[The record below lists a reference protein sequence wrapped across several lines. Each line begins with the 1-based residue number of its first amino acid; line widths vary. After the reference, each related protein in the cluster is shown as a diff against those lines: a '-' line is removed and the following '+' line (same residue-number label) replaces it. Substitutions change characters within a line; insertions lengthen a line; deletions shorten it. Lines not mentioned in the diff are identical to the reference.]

1 MDDFDD
7 LYDEWVDEIN
17 SYPLTTTRI
26 YNYRRAITMNQQIV
40 NNLYNIRRYL
50 ELNDLENNDVTFRNN
65 GIGTEYDIAVD
76 SVPIDPISHFESTIN
91 PNTLDNLFMLFLQQ
105 NNYMDPNADLYEDV
119 KVTLTEEQF
128 KKFKET
134 TIDDSNINLY
144 NTSCNICM
152 EEYKGSDI
160 VTTLHCKH
168 VFHKSCIHDWLCK
181 ERVTCPICRKDNRID
196 FSVTESTES
205 V

>member
-50 ELNDLENNDVTFRNN
+50 ELNDLENNDVTFNNN
-65 GIGTEYDIAVD
+65 GIGTDYDITVD
-76 SVPIDPISHFESTIN
+76 SIPIDPIHSIN
-91 PNTLDNLFMLFLQQ
+91 PDTLDNLFMFFLQQ
-105 NNYMDPNADLYEDV
+105 NNLDSNMDLFEDV

-128 KKFKET
+128 EKFKET
-134 TIDDSNINLY
+134 RIDNNNIDLY

-152 EEYKGSDI
+152 DEYKISDI
-160 VTTLHCKH
+160 VTTLYCKH
-168 VFHKSCIHDWLCK
+168 VFHKSCIHNWLCK
-181 ERVTCPICRKDNRID
+181 ERVTCPICRKDNR
-196 FSVTESTES
+196 SNES
-205 V
+205 VSN